1 MSSFWKL
8 GFVFVV
14 LANPLR
20 HKIAAVPGL
29 AVVALLLSG
38 MISPAYA
45 QVYSQI
51 FTPSGT
57 NSYVLFHG
65 DPAYTVQNVDGPGA
79 GNGTGGDTGGK
90 RRPRKRSGPRRVHRY
105 VLRERELLNP
115 AERQPQ
121 RQPILPGREHAQSVA
136 QRQ

>member
-65 DPAYTVQNVDGPGA
+65 DPAYTVQNVDGPVPAMAPVATPAGMPTPETERTETRASLRPSRTGA
-79 GNGTGGDTGGK
+79 T
-90 RRPRKRSGPRRVHRY
+90 
-105 VLRERELLNP
+105 
-115 AERQPQ
+115 
-121 RQPILPGREHAQSVA
+121 
-136 QRQ
+136 